1 MEIMPT
7 PEGLEREHTL
17 TTAVVRYTELRGRE
31 AFASTAAEMAAD
43 AAGPRGMPKVSLLAI
58 DREESLEMLALGEAI
73 ARKAAYGQ
81 QLGIRSARRAGA
93 SWAQIG
99 AALGI
104 SKQSA
109 WEAHTRWIDE
119 QAAQHGQSGHEG
131 FDAQDEVAARAL
143 AGDSAEE
150 SAD

>member
-1 MEIMPT
+1 MWAGTEVT
-7 PEGLEREHTL
+7 EVGVSGTDRRYRAA
-17 TTAVVRYTELRGRE
+17 AVV
-31 AFASTAAEMAAD
+31 
-43 AAGPRGMPKVSLLAI
+43 
-58 DREESLEMLALGEAI
+58 ALGSAVAALAVMCAVVSGAQRFAQPLREGAENQI
-73 ARKAAYGQ
+73 AGRMPVRA
-81 QLGIRSARRAGA
+81 ARRAGA

-99 AALGI
+99 AAGI

-143 AGDSAEE
+143 AGDSADE

>member
-1 MEIMPT
+1 
-7 PEGLEREHTL
+7 
-17 TTAVVRYTELRGRE
+17 
-31 AFASTAAEMAAD
+31 
-43 AAGPRGMPKVSLLAI
+43 
-58 DREESLEMLALGEAI
+58 MLALGEAI

-119 QAAQHGQSGHEG
+119 QADQHGQSGHEG
-131 FDAQDEVAARAL
+131 FDTEDEAAARAL
-143 AGDSAEE
+143 AGDLDDE
-150 SAD
+150 SDDWTHRQLFALVAQLCAGRRGPRLR

>member
-1 MEIMPT
+1 
-7 PEGLEREHTL
+7 
-17 TTAVVRYTELRGRE
+17 
-31 AFASTAAEMAAD
+31 
-43 AAGPRGMPKVSLLAI
+43 MPKVSLLAI

-143 AGDSAEE
+143 AGDSADE